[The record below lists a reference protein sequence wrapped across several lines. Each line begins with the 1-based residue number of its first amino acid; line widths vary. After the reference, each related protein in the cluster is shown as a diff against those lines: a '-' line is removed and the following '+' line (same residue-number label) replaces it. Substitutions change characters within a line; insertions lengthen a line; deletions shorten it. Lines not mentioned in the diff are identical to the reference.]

1 MSYFWTRSNFF
12 SLLCLAYC
20 LRLIACL
27 SSKCDGIEL
36 LLRCV
41 IGCGNGSAAPKLLAG
56 LL

>member
-36 LLRCV
+36 RCV